1 MIALAMD
8 PPWKNDV
15 AHKVKEPR
23 RQGKLAISGGLDDP
37 YPYMRA
43 AHIKARSWILLGAL
57 ALASQAHAG
66 AKGLF
71 YNEEA
76 SRKELFPAAD
86 GFALDT
92 LRLDSA
98 AAVAAKA
105 KLRQPAAESQAVFE
119 RILSGG
125 KPIGYLYRA
134 RERGKVELMD
144 FAVALDTA
152 GKVRRVLLTAYRENI
167 GGEVGSRRFMDQ
179 YKGKGPADPLQLNR
193 DVDGI
198 SGATLSSRAVTLGV
212 RKAVVFWMLRYA
224 KA

>member
-1 MIALAMD
+1 MPAARGKT
-8 PPWKNDV
+8 W
-15 AHKVKEPR
+15 PR
-23 RQGKLAISGGLDDP
+23 
-37 YPYMRA
+37 
-43 AHIKARSWILLGAL
+43 WLLSAL
-57 ALASQAHAG
+57 ALGVQCHAG
-66 AKGLF
+66 GKGIF
-71 YNEEA
+71 YGEDA

-92 LRLDSA
+92 LSLDSA
-98 AAVAAKA
+98 TAAAAKA
-105 KLRQPAAESQAVFE
+105 GLRKPVGENRVVFE

-125 KPIGYLYRA
+125 APIGYLYRA

-167 GGEVGSRRFMDQ
+167 GGEVGSKRFLDQ
-179 YKGKGPADPLQLNR
+179 YKGKGPADPLQLHR

-212 RKAVVFWMLRYA
+212 RKAVVFWKLRYA